1 MISLFRHGSNIQTF
15 KKFSLEN
22 FLTKDSISY
31 VKLATGRSALF
42 YLLNRLEDFRKKHV
56 LLPCYVAEG
65 VIQPFVEAGC
75 SIIFYQLDSK
85 LNPVYDNVD
94 KIMKSLKSPPII
106 VLIHY
111 FGFPISSKIFGSIFE
126 KHDALVIHDC
136 AHALYNTKDSFGEL
150 QSSMDI
156 ILYSLNKFL
165 PLVDGAY
172 LLSNIENI
180 ELQYMAGNFSELPLE
195 VQGLYLEHLNYA
207 ADLFESSDYNNTM
220 DLIKKMEASYN
231 GYYEYI
237 GHSMEFHMQ
246 SLVSKN
252 IEENYNH
259 DQLIKQRRSNIE
271 LLYNELDSP
280 YFSFVYDKPD
290 SGVFPFAVP
299 ARVQSQYRNKIL
311 DKLFHDGILL
321 STLIE
326 KWDFIPDRDK
336 FIEESKFIDEHVL
349 IPINE
354 FISTNEMSVMVEKI
368 NNIKIL

>member
-1 MISLFRHGSNIQTF
+1 MIIKVTSNIVGTENDETRF
-15 KKFSLEN
+15 DSNSNIFGENAPFDSLEFVN
-22 FLTKDSISY
+22 LI
-31 VKLATGRSALF
+31 V
-42 YLLNRLEDFRKKHV
+42 
-56 LLPCYVAEG
+56 G
-65 VIQPFVEAGC
+65 VEQ
-75 SIIFYQLDSK
+75 
-85 LNPVYDNVD
+85 
-94 KIMKSLKSPPII
+94 
-106 VLIHY
+106 
-111 FGFPISSKIFGSIFE
+111 
-126 KHDALVIHDC
+126 
-136 AHALYNTKDSFGEL
+136 
-150 QSSMDI
+150 
-156 ILYSLNKFL
+156 
-165 PLVDGAY
+165 
-172 LLSNIENI
+172 
-180 ELQYMAGNFSELPLE
+180 
-195 VQGLYLEHLNYA
+195 
-207 ADLFESSDYNNTM
+207 
-220 DLIKKMEASYN
+220 
-231 GYYEYI
+231 
-237 GHSMEFHMQ
+237 
-246 SLVSKN
+246 N